1 MLCAI
6 EQSPGVLQLVVP
18 TVVDATSCPFVVS
31 SFGEIDPAALGVT
44 AGSIAYVYAW
54 GVGAVL
60 ALWVIGYAVGVAV
73 RVIRA
78 A

>member
-18 TVVDATSCPFVVS
+18 TVVNATSCPFVVS
-31 SFGEIDPAALGVT
+31 SFGEIDPAALGIT
-44 AGSIAYVYAW
+44 ASSIGYVYAW

-60 ALWVIGYAVGVAV
+60 ALWVLGYGIGAAV
-73 RVIRA
+73 RVVRSA
-78 A
+78 